1 MDHISR
7 QIFGLSNS
15 SALFVPS
22 SEAPHYFRLLLSL
35 ANKPIPSICYIGAAR
50 GDAAQRI
57 TEFRELSRRVPC
69 TPKVLNLFDLHVE
82 DISGYLTSSDVIFI
96 DGGSTRNL
104 IALLNEWDIPGK
116 LVQAYRSGV
125 VISGASAGLN
135 ILFNWCTSDSIKTRI
150 TAVEGIGLL
159 KGAVCVHYD
168 SNPDRRTVFG
178 NMLETEQSQGPAY
191 ALDDGTAL
199 HFLDDVL
206 VNTYSNS
213 PDSQVRKVFFRNN
226 QIEAVSLFSQ
236 SLGGVTEEKTP
247 S

>member
-1 MDHISR
+1 MDHVSR

-22 SEAPHYFRLLLSL
+22 SEEPHYLRLLLSL

-57 TEFRELSRRVPC
+57 TEFCELSRRVPC

-82 DISGYLTSSDVIFI
+82 DISDYLTSSDIIYI

-116 LVQAYRSGV
+116 LMQAYQSGV
-125 VISGASAGLN
+125 IISGASAGLN
-135 ILFNWCTSDSIKTRI
+135 ILFNWCTSDSLKTRI
-150 TAVEGIGLL
+150 TTVQGIGLL
-159 KGAVCVHYD
+159 EGAVCVHYD
-168 SNPDRRTVFG
+168 SNLDRRIVFG
-178 NMLETEQSQGPAY
+178 NMLETRPSQAPAY

-206 VNTYSNS
+206 VNAYSNS
-213 PDSQVRKVFFRNN
+213 PDSHVRKLTFRNH
-226 QIEAVSLFSQ
+226 QIEAEPLFSQ
-236 SLGGVTEEKTP
+236 KP
-247 S
+247 